1 MVASQIQTQGLIS
14 HSPDPCTFS
23 EIFPF
28 ILPPV
33 AESSEHPPNGKQ
45 GVAGV
50 VYYRKQG
57 KSRNHY
63 NAT

>member
-50 VYYRKQG
+50 VYYRK
-57 KSRNHY
+57 
-63 NAT
+63 